1 MPKLTPKN
9 KFAISRQY
17 LKKQVS
23 DEVDFL
29 HADNNE
35 SFLQIDIMFFLGIV
49 KHSQNSKN
57 SKSAM
62 PLQYFQRKEKLEMK
76 LIFLHADKHQSL
88 PLVNFN
94 TLGIKSFILGDT
106 IIIEG
111 TIKHSE
117 RR

>member
-35 SFLQIDIMFFLGIV
+35 SFLQIDIMFLFGIV

-62 PLQYFQRKEKLEMK
+62 SLQYLQKKRKVSDEVD
-76 LIFLHADKHQSL
+76 FFAC
-88 PLVNFN
+88 
-94 TLGIKSFILGDT
+94 
-106 IIIEG
+106 
-111 TIKHSE
+111 
-117 RR
+117 R

>member
-35 SFLQIDIMFFLGIV
+35 SFLQIDIMFLLGIV
-49 KHSQNSKN
+49 KHSQSFKN

-62 PLQYFQRKEKLEMK
+62 SLQYLQKKKLEMK

-88 PLVNFN
+88 PLVKFN
-94 TLGIKSFILGDT
+94 TLGIKSFIQGDT

-111 TIKHSE
+111 TIEHSE
-117 RR
+117 SR

>member
-35 SFLQIDIMFFLGIV
+35 SFLQIDIMFLLGIV
-49 KHSQNSKN
+49 KHSQSFKN

-62 PLQYFQRKEKLEMK
+62 SLQYLQKKKKLEMK

-88 PLVNFN
+88 PLVKFN
-94 TLGIKSFILGDT
+94 TLGIKSFIQGDT

-111 TIKHSE
+111 TIEHSE